1 MKSNRPE
8 YWSKILSERKS
19 SELSI
24 RAFCGQRGISEH
36 SFYRWR
42 KRLAMGGPVRFAELT
57 AVATAEP
64 ASTIELMLTTGE
76 RLGIADG
83 VNCATLR
90 LVLECLRP

>member
-1 MKSNRPE
+1 MAEQKPSGM
-8 YWSKILSERKS
+8 
-19 SELSI
+19 SI
-24 RAFCGQRGISEH
+24 RAFCKQRGISEH

-76 RLGIADG
+76 RLRIADG
-83 VNCATLR
+83 VNSATLR
-90 LVLECLRP
+90 LVLDSLRP